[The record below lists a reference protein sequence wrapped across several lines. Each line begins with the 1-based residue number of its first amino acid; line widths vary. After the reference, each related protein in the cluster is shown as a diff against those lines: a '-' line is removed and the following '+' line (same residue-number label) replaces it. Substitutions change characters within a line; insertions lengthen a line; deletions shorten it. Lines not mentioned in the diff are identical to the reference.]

1 MYWKT
6 GALIVAVAIAFG
18 SGASAAIRITP
29 PAVPD
34 GLEVE
39 GGFKPFLVGH
49 AIGTQN
55 YVCAPAATPSG
66 TDWLF
71 IGPQATVFNAST
83 EQILTH
89 YQSKNPLKN
98 DALHATWQ
106 HSRDTSAVWAL
117 PAASST
123 DPAFVTPGAI
133 PWLLLSI
140 VGAQEGPTG
149 GDALTGTTYIQR
161 VNTVAGGAPATGC
174 AAAGD
179 IGKRVFVPYETDYV
193 FYKARP

>member
-106 HSRDTSAVWAL
+106 HSRDTSAVWATKL
-117 PAASST
+117 RGSLDAAYV
-123 DPAFVTPGAI
+123 APGAI
-133 PWLLLSI
+133 EWLLLE
-140 VGAQEGPTG
+140 VTGDQLGPDG
-149 GDALTGTTYIQR
+149 GDALFGARFIQR
-161 VNTVAGGAPATGC
+161 VNTVGGLKPPAGECTPSTFNTR
-174 AAAGD
+174 
-179 IGKRVFVPYETDYV
+179 KLVYYEADYY
-193 FYKARP
+193 FYK